1 MKKNR
6 RGKKNPQQGAA
17 KLVAPANND
26 DYTSKDAGFIFTA
39 KSGTEQVNS
48 PATSSNA
55 ILAISHNPR
64 PRPENRPSPGRFE
77 TAKKRV
83 FQAYED

>member
-1 MKKNR
+1 LGQQQQQPGNNRPQGPTKKNR
-6 RGKKNPQQGAA
+6 HGKKNPQQGAA
-17 KLVAPANND
+17 KSVAPANND
-26 DYTSKDAGFIFTA
+26 DYTSKNARFVFTA

-64 PRPENRPSPGRFE
+64 SRPES
-77 TAKKRV
+77 
-83 FQAYED
+83 